1 MSKLDIAK
9 EQIAY
14 LKFWLG
20 IMVVTGISLAGWLLS
35 NLQSAHW
42 VLIVF
47 DLLALLTIGFGRY
60 FIHKRIESKIAQTEE
75 L

>member
-1 MSKLDIAK
+1 MKS
-9 EQIAY
+9 
-14 LKFWLG
+14 W
-20 IMVVTGISLAGWLLS
+20 GISLAGWLLS

-47 DLLALLTIGFGRY
+47 DLLALFVIGFGRY
-60 FIHKRIESKIAQTEE
+60 SIHKRIESKIAQTEA